1 MIEITTLSELTIDGK
16 LSLGAKASSKNLFDF
31 YGDDLRVWFHAQR
44 ASNDAI
50 MVGSGTVVSDDPE
63 LTVRHTPGSNPLRVI
78 PSSSAKLPLDAK
90 LLNDGLP
97 TLVAVSRMAEYADV
111 AALVAKPNVDVLTC
125 GERSVDLVALMD
137 ILEGRGVKTMIV
149 EGGSRLLH
157 SLHQVGLVNRII
169 IKHIPVITGS
179 MQAPSYMHPYE
190 PGGAFDLTRWR
201 LVDCFSKSGVAVTI
215 YEPMMVRV

>member
-16 LSLGAKASSKNLFDF
+16 LSLGPEASSKGLFDF
-31 YGDDLRVWFHAQR
+31 YGDDLRTWFHAQR

-50 MVGSGTVVSDDPE
+50 MVGSGTVVADDPE
-63 LTVRHTPGSNPLRVI
+63 LTVRHASGPNPLRVI

-97 TLVAVSRMAEYADV
+97 TIVAVSRTAEHADV
-111 AALVAKPNVDVLTC
+111 AALAAKRNVEVLAC
-125 GERSVDLVALMD
+125 GERSVDLAALMD

-157 SLHQVGLVNRII
+157 SLHQLGLVNRII

-179 MQAPSYMHPYE
+179 TQAPSYMYPNE

-215 YEPMMVRV
+215 YESRTVRA

>member
-16 LSLGAKASSKNLFDF
+16 LSLGLKASSKDLFDF
-31 YGDDLRVWFHAQR
+31 YGKDLRAWFHAQR

-50 MVGSGTVVSDDPE
+50 MVGSGTVMSDDPE
-63 LTVRHTPGSNPLRVI
+63 LTVRHAPGPNPIRVI

-97 TLVAVSRMAEYADV
+97 TIVVVSQMAEHADI
-111 AALVAKPNVDVLTC
+111 AALSSKPNVEVLVC

-137 ILEGRGVKTMIV
+137 ILTGRGTKTMIV

-157 SLHQVGLVNRII
+157 SLHHAGLVNRII

-179 MQAPSYMHPYE
+179 MQAPSYMHSYE
-190 PGGAFDLTRWR
+190 PGSSFDLTKWR
-201 LVDCFSKSGVAVTI
+201 LVECFSKSGVAVTI
-215 YEPMMVRV
+215 YEPMTVRA

>member
-1 MIEITTLSELTIDGK
+1 MIKITTLSELTIDGK
-16 LSLGAKASSKNLFDF
+16 LSLGPKASSKDLFDF
-31 YGDDLRVWFHAQR
+31 YGDDLRSWFHAQR

-50 MVGSGTVVSDDPE
+50 MVGSGTVVADDPE
-63 LTVRHTPGSNPLRVI
+63 LTVRHASGANPLRVI
-78 PSSSAKLPLDAK
+78 PSSRGKVPLDAK

-97 TLVAVSRMAEYADV
+97 TIVAVSRMAEPADV
-111 AALVAKPNVDVLTC
+111 AALAAKPNVDVLTC
-125 GERSVDLVALMD
+125 GESSVDLAALMS
-137 ILEGRGVKTMIV
+137 ILEDRGVKSMIV

-215 YEPMMVRV
+215 YEPMTVRA

>member
-16 LSLGAKASSKNLFDF
+16 LSLGPKASSKDLFDF
-31 YGDDLRVWFHAQR
+31 YGDDLRAWFHAKR

-63 LTVRHTPGSNPLRVI
+63 LTVRHAPGSNPLRVI
-78 PSSSAKLPLDAK
+78 PSSRAKLPLDAK
-90 LLNDGLP
+90 ILNDGLP
-97 TLVAVSRMAEYADV
+97 TLVAVSRMAEHADV
-111 AALVAKPNVDVLTC
+111 AALAAKPNVDVLIC
-125 GERSVDLVALMD
+125 GERYVDLVALMD
-137 ILEGRGVKTMIV
+137 ILEDRGLKSMIV

-215 YEPMMVRV
+215 YEPMTVRA